1 MATSEAP
8 GGFTGELTF
17 GLDPES
23 SVVASEGM
31 WTCQERGIM
40 VMACG
45 SQRARVPRGW
55 VWLSPGGARTAM
67 LFVSE
72 RTR

>member
-23 SVVASEGM
+23 SVAGSEGM
-31 WTCQERGIM
+31 WTCRERSIM
-40 VMACG
+40 GDGV
-45 SQRARVPRGW
+45 RVPEGT
-55 VWLSPGGARTAM
+55 GAQGLGVAAPWRSRDSHA
-67 LFVSE
+67 LCA
-72 RTR
+72 